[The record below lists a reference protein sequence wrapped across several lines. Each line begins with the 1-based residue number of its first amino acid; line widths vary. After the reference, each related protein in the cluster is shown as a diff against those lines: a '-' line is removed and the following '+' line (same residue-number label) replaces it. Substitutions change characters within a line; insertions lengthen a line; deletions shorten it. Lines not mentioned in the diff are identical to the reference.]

1 MSEQPRRKR
10 GRPSMP
16 VGVKRVLVAAKV
28 MPETRAIMDEE
39 HERTGKSLG
48 ILLDEAIQRRQ
59 IRTQE

>member
-16 VGVKRVLVAAKV
+16 VGIKRVLVAAKIQ
-28 MPETRAIMDEE
+28 PETRAIMDAE

-48 ILLDEAIQRRQ
+48 VLIDEAFQRRQ
-59 IRTQE
+59 IRTHE